1 MALAASLLREAA
13 LREEVRRLSEH
24 AAPDAEPTRE
34 QKTGWSM
41 AQQKPRCPYC
51 DGLQAENVALR
62 AEVERLSEH
71 ADTMAIRAEAAES
84 AAYKAEAELAR
95 ERAEN
100 ERLSQCLAYERD
112 EYAQYREAH
121 PQRDSTSYDTTPRW
135 RRAIAALAPKAPEE
149 K

>member
-1 MALAASLLREAA
+1 
-13 LREEVRRLSEH
+13 
-24 AAPDAEPTRE
+24 
-34 QKTGWSM
+34 M

-51 DGLQAENVALR
+51 DGLQAENAALR

-84 AAYKAEAELAR
+84 AAYLDSARAKDRDSERAEHVAAIDCGKPDCTEPDDLCWTHALKAER
-95 ERAEN
+95 DEN

-121 PQRDSTSYDTTPRW
+121 PQRDSTPRW